1 MFPGRITKQGLVNQH
16 ATMDQTRELFN
27 PKCCH
32 LSFTNF
38 LKLGVSINV
47 LLCYPLTGL
56 DCYSNAITVTERV
69 AELHLKSNGL
79 YIAVISNKTRYQ
91 HQCGGICHLLYVF
104 LLHYCLKNNS
114 VVVQAVKTTLRHPSC
129 ATLDR
134 PNIFMPKAWQDSSK
148 YWANVL
154 PVSESACL
162 CVYLMSVCM
171 PG

>member
-16 ATMDQTRELFN
+16 ATMDQTREFFN

-32 LSFTNF
+32 LSFTN
-38 LKLGVSINV
+38 LLQLGVSINV
-47 LLCYPLTGL
+47 LLCYILTGL
-56 DCYSNAITVTERV
+56 DRYSNVTSVTERV
-69 AELHLKSNGL
+69 AKFLLKSNGL
-79 YIAVISNKTRYQ
+79 YIGTISNKTWYQ
-91 HQCGGICHLLYVF
+91 CLCGGICHLLNVF

-114 VVVQAVKTTLRHPSC
+114 VAVQAVKATLRHPSC
-129 ATLDR
+129 ATLDW
-134 PNIFMPKAWQDSSK
+134 PNVFMPKAWQDSSK

-171 PG
+171 LG

>member
-1 MFPGRITKQGLVNQH
+1 MFPGRNTKQGLVNQH
-16 ATMDQTRELFN
+16 ITMDQSRELFN

-32 LSFTNF
+32 LSFTN
-38 LKLGVSINV
+38 LLQLGVNV
-47 LLCYPLTGL
+47 NALLCYILTGL
-56 DCYSNAITVTERV
+56 DSYSNAITVTERV
-69 AELHLKSNGL
+69 AKLHLKSNGL
-79 YIAVISNKTRYQ
+79 YIGIISNKTQYQ
-91 HQCGGICHLLYVF
+91 HLCGGICHLLNVY
-104 LLHYCLKNNS
+104 LLRYGLKNNS
-114 VVVQAVKTTLRHPSC
+114 VAVQAVKTTHPSC

-134 PNIFMPKAWQDSSK
+134 PNVFMPKAWQDSSK